1 MNAKKTKQPGPRR
14 VCRVTLR
21 LTENEHSMF
30 KKKAGESFNGNVSR
44 MIVNAV
50 VLFKNDRLASKYS
63 MAKRFS
69 DLYNELLPELKKS
82 GTNLNQVAHQLNAAM
97 LQYMGQ
103 PPTDKIRVYLDKRL
117 DPVLL
122 AHAKLLVMLKT
133 AHDKVLNDVVKE
145 K

>member
-1 MNAKKTKQPGPRR
+1 M
-14 VCRVTLR
+14 CRVTLR
-21 LTENEHSMF
+21 LTEADRAMF
-30 KKKAGESFNGNVSR
+30 KEKADESFNGNISKMIFSAVS
-44 MIVNAV
+44 
-50 VLFKNDRLASKYS
+50 LYKNDRLQSKYA
-63 MAKRFS
+63 MAQKYA

-133 AHDKVLNDVVKE
+133 AHDKVLNDVVKG